1 MRKTIVLIAM
11 FLVLT
16 AGAAF
21 AAEYALVVNPGN
33 PVGTLSKQVGKD
45 IFLGRKSAWDNGSRV
60 TIYAQSGAS
69 FHSLVVKNVTG
80 KNAGQFD
87 LFWKKALFT
96 GQGIPPTNLS
106 GDAAVKQAVAG
117 NPGAV
122 CYISADAVDSSVK
135 VLEIR

>member
-1 MRKTIVLIAM
+1 MKKTIVLIAM

-16 AGAAF
+16 TGAAF
-21 AAEYALVVNPGN
+21 AADYALVVNPGN
-33 PVGTLSKQVGKD
+33 SESAISKSVAKD
-45 IFLGRKSAWDNGSRV
+45 VFLGRKTTWSNGSRV
-60 TIYAQSGAS
+60 TIYVQSGS
-69 FHSLVVKNVTG
+69 TVHSAVIKTVTG

-96 GQGIPPTNLS
+96 GQGIPPTNLF

-122 CYISADAVDSSVK
+122 GYISASSVDSSVK
-135 VLEIR
+135 VINIR